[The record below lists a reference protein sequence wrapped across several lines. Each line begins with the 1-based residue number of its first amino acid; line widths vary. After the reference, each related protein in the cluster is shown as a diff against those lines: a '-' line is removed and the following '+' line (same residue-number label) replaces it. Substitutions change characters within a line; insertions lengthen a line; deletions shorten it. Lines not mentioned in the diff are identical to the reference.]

1 MLPKNGHITSAIID
15 FYYRKVANGGRGM
28 TINEIRDNGL
38 WVVNCTAV
46 VKSTILKCV
55 DYRILRGKTCQ
66 QKMNDLP
73 EERLIEEP
81 PFSYC
86 GLDMFGLFLV
96 KEGRNIHKRCCAMYI
111 CLCSRATHIGT
122 TNCMTTDSFIR
133 ALRRLISRRRN
144 IRIIRSNIGSNFV
157 GASTELKRTF
167 SEIEKKKI
175 NGFLTK
181 LGWQCLIWRYSPPN
195 VNNMGGVWERQIRS
209 ARSIFV
215 ALQKHGESLLDESL
229 RTVLVEIKGIISSK
243 PITCDN
249 MGDVNS
255 IVSLYLM

>member
-1 MLPKNGHITSAIID
+1 MCFKEKQNFQVGPFLDDHEIIKEGGRISQSRMEYKLKHPILLPKNSHITSAISD
-15 FYYRKVANGGRGM
+15 FYHRKVRNVGRGM
-28 TINEIRDNGL
+28 TINEIRDNGF

-46 VKSTILKCV
+46 VKSMILKCV

-157 GASTELKRTF
+157 GVSTELKRTF

-181 LGWQCLIWRYSPPN
+181 LG
-195 VNNMGGVWERQIRS
+195 
-209 ARSIFV
+209 
-215 ALQKHGESLLDESL
+215 
-229 RTVLVEIKGIISSK
+229 
-243 PITCDN
+243 
-249 MGDVNS
+249 
-255 IVSLYLM
+255 